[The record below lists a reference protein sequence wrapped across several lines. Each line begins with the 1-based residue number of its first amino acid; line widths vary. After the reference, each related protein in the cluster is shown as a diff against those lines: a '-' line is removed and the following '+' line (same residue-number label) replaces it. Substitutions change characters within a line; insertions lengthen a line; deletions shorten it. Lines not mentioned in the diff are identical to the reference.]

1 MSEHKELVI
10 VGAGLAGPLLSIY
23 MARRGHKVSVYEL
36 RADMRKQDIPA
47 GRSINLAL
55 AERGINALREA
66 GALSL
71 IEDQLIAMR
80 GRMIH
85 DHDGSQVLQPYGQKE
100 GEVIYSVARGE
111 LNKRLMDL
119 AEQKHGVE
127 FHFDHRLHTL
137 QPESCAMEFKRSH
150 DDSIVRVAAER
161 VMATDGGGSIVRRT
175 MAAYSGYDSHEEIL
189 PHAYKELRIPAA
201 ENGKHRID
209 GNSLHIWPR
218 GGFMLIA
225 LPNPGGDF
233 TVTLFLPSE
242 GPISFVELDGREE
255 VSAFFQ
261 AHFPDTVAL
270 LPDLEKDFFAN
281 PAGELGTIRS
291 YPYHYKDKIL
301 LLGDAAHAVVPFH
314 GQGMNCAF
322 EDCLELDRI
331 LDQCGDDWGDAFAA
345 FSKQR
350 KPNCDAIAD
359 MALENYLE
367 MRDSVTDPIYLL
379 QKKLSFK
386 LETQYA
392 DRFIPRYSMVMFHHE
407 IPYAEAKRRGEIQA
421 GILRELTAGKTS
433 LDEVDFQLAGRLIS
447 EKLECM
453 G

>member
-1 MSEHKELVI
+1 
-10 VGAGLAGPLLSIY
+10 A
-23 MARRGHKVSVYEL
+23 
-36 RADMRKQDIPA
+36 
-47 GRSINLAL
+47 
-55 AERGINALREA
+55 
-66 GALSL
+66 
-71 IEDQLIAMR
+71 
-80 GRMIH
+80 
-85 DHDGSQVLQPYGQKE
+85 
-100 GEVIYSVARGE
+100 
-111 LNKRLMDL
+111 
-119 AEQKHGVE
+119 
-127 FHFDHRLHTL
+127 L
-137 QPESCAMEFKRSH
+137 QPESCEMEFKRSP
-150 DDSIVRVAAER
+150 DDSIVRLTADR
-161 VMATDGGGSIVRRT
+161 IMATDGGGSIVRRT
-175 MAAYSGYDSHEEIL
+175 MSDYSGYDSHEEIL
-189 PHAYKELRIPAA
+189 PHAYKELRIPAD

-261 AHFPDTVAL
+261 AHFPDAVEL

-331 LDQCGDDWGDAFAA
+331 LDQCGDDWGDAFAS
-345 FSKQR
+345 FSEQR

-367 MRDSVTDPIYLL
+367 MRDSVTDPIFLL
-379 QKKLSFK
+379 QKKLSFE
-386 LETQYA
+386 LENQYA

-421 GILRELTAGKTS
+421 SILRELTAGKIS
-433 LDEVDFQLAGRLIS
+433 LDEVDFEHAGKLIS
-447 EKLECM
+447 EKLERM
-453 G
+453 E

>member
-1 MSEHKELVI
+1 MSEQKELVI

-36 RADMRKQDIPA
+36 RPDMREQDNLA

-66 GALSL
+66 GALAL
-71 IEDQLIAMR
+71 IEDQLIVMR

-85 DHDGSQVLQPYGQKE
+85 HHDGSEVMQPYGQKE
-100 GEVIYSVARGE
+100 GEVIYSVSRGE
-111 LNKRLMDL
+111 LNKRLMNL
-119 AEQKHGVE
+119 AEKEYGVE
-127 FHFDHRLHTL
+127 FHFDHRLRSL
-137 QPESCAMEFKRSH
+137 QPESCEMEFERSH
-150 DDSIVRVAAER
+150 DDGIVRVAAER

-175 MAAYSGYDSHEEIL
+175 MSDYSGYDTHEEIL
-189 PHAYKELRIPAA
+189 PHAYKELRIPAD

-209 GNSLHIWPR
+209 NNSLHIWPR

-233 TVTLFLPSE
+233 TVTLFLPLE

-255 VSAFFQ
+255 VRFFFQ
-261 AHFPDTVAL
+261 AQFPSAVAL
-270 LPDLEKDFFAN
+270 LPDLETDFFAN
-281 PAGELGTIRS
+281 PTGELGTVKS
-291 YPYHYKDKIL
+291 YPYHYKDKVL

-331 LDQCGDDWGDAFAA
+331 LNQCDNDWRVAFAR
-345 FSKQR
+345 FSEQR

-359 MALENYLE
+359 MALENYVE
-367 MRDSVTDPIYLL
+367 MRDSVTDPIFLL
-379 QKKLSFK
+379 QKKLSFE
-386 LETQYA
+386 LENKYA
-392 DRFIPRYSMVMFHHE
+392 DRFIPRYSMVMFRHE
-407 IPYAEAKRRGEIQA
+407 IPYAEAKRRGEIQTE
-421 GILRELTAGKTS
+421 ILRSLTAGKTS
-433 LDEVDFQLAGRLIS
+433 LDEVDFEHAGKLIS
-447 EKLECM
+447 EKLERM
-453 G
+453 A